1 MKNNSKSKGKKQ
13 GQRRGSTTITHAD
26 GFVHLTS
33 EPTLY
38 ARSLKSIK
46 EFIIKEFN
54 LPIEVLEGTMPD
66 PDGDSYADWLLEKYP
81 DALVPPE
88 VPDLINIILPENIV
102 NEIEEMAVGVD
113 PNDVAAVEMMTSA
126 QEAVT
131 NIARQEEKIKRNRKL
146 LTLGNLTIITQ
157 SLNSSIRDASW
168 TIKRMGTAD
177 KKGLNIY
184 SAGLE
189 TISDYLSLDE
199 WNEQTIDERAKYL
212 YRKAKEIWKV

>member
-131 NIARQEEKIKRNRKL
+131 DIARQRIWEEKTRERQAIINKNKL
-146 LTLGNLTIITQ
+146 
-157 SLNSSIRDASW
+157 R
-168 TIKRMGTAD
+168 
-177 KKGLNIY
+177 
-184 SAGLE
+184 E
-189 TISDYLSLDE
+189 TE
-199 WNEQTIDERAKYL
+199 
-212 YRKAKEIWKV
+212 RKAKMEKFAENDPVSRTTTSTTSKIQG